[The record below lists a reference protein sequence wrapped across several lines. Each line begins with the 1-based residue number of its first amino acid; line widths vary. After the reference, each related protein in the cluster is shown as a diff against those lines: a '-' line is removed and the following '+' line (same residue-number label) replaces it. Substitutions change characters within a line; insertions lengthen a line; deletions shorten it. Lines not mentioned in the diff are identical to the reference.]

1 MIEVGG
7 DISYSALDIGGDIAA
22 EQVNVQGDIAQTS
35 GNSAIWGKISGD
47 IENQE
52 DLMNKTYNEENF
64 IEITNEEIEAMF
76 R

>member
-7 DISYSALDIGGDIAA
+7 DISYSTLDIGGNIAV
-22 EQVNVQGDIAQTS
+22 EQTHVQGDIAQTS
-35 GNSAIWGKISGD
+35 GNSAIWGKIFGN

-64 IEITNEEIEAMF
+64 VEITNEEIEVMF